1 MDIASSSLQKNKH
14 SLATVIRFF
23 KIVLRKSL
31 EDGYLKIPNKFSK
44 KYGDDMPN
52 PVHLK
57 PPDGTQWKI
66 DWTNHDGEILF
77 EKGWKEFAKFYSL
90 DNGHLLWFEY
100 DGTSNIKVHILDM
113 SGLEIDYPSSDR
125 IRDDDSVEILDEP
138 PERGR
143 GWPRK
148 KVKAEPKQSCPSKS
162 KVSKSAIE
170 TEEVER
176 NLNKQELKQHVK
188 NEEDSQSEETAE
200 FKLPMV
206 HFAKPDRDVVREARK
221 FKSKNPSFIIKI
233 KQIHQTGSPAS
244 FPVSFFRS
252 HFENTKQLASLS
264 VGKKQ
269 WPVTLIHYPCSKRA
283 LISCLRLFIRENNL
297 KAGDVCVF
305 ELINREYPELKV
317 HIRRSHEI
325 ANFRSS

>member
-1 MDIASSSLQKNKH
+1 MASTSHKKNKH
-14 SLATVIRFF
+14 SLSTVIRFF

-44 KYGDDMPN
+44 KHGDDMPN

-77 EKGWKEFAKFYSL
+77 EKGWKEFAKFYTL

-100 DGTSNIKVHILDM
+100 DGTSNIEVHILDM
-113 SGLEIDYPSSDR
+113 SGLEIDYPSNDR
-125 IRDDDSVEILDEP
+125 IRDDCMVDILDEP
-138 PERGR
+138 PRRGR
-143 GWPRK
+143 GRPRK
-148 KVKAEPKQSCPSKS
+148 KAKEEQPKQSCPSKS
-162 KVSKSAIE
+162 KVSKSVIK
-170 TEEVER
+170 TEVVER
-176 NLNKQELKQHVK
+176 NLNEQNLKLHVK

-200 FKLPMV
+200 FKFPIV
-206 HFAKPDRDVVREARK
+206 QWAKPDIDVVREARK

-233 KQIHQTGSPAS
+233 KKIHQTGSPAS
-244 FPVSFFRS
+244 FPVSFFRLY
-252 HFENTKQLASLS
+252 FENTKQIASLH

-269 WPVTLIHYPCSKRA
+269 WPARFVHYPYKKSA
-283 LISCLRLFIRENNL
+283 LISSWRVFIRENNL
-297 KAGDVCVF
+297 KAGDVCIF
-305 ELINREYPELKV
+305 ELINREDPELKV
-317 HIRRSHEI
+317 HIRRSHEL